1 MKFLELPDK
10 CEITVT
16 CASGVEKVLKS
27 ELNRLGYQ
35 DVPAINGA
43 LTFSGDL
50 NAVAKCNL
58 NLRTADRVY
67 IKIATFT
74 AEDFDC
80 LYEGT
85 KSVRWEDYLPIDS
98 KILVN
103 GKSVKS
109 KLFALSAC
117 QSIIKKAIVDRL
129 GEKYKVNR
137 LLENGADYF
146 IEFAILKDQVTL
158 LLNTSGVGLHKRGY
172 RDLVGIAPIKETLA
186 SALLLL
192 SDFYYKNPFADPF
205 CGSGTIAL
213 EAGLIALNIAP
224 GIFRSFSFNGW
235 KNFDKKIF
243 DLAIEEA
250 RDKEQRDRQIC
261 ISGSDIDPKAIKL
274 AKRHAE
280 RAGLKEKINFNVCDV
295 KKFEN
300 FEKCGTIVTNP
311 PYGER
316 VYDKEEAEECYRSL
330 GKVYK
335 NLEDWSLFVITSAK
349 NFERQFGKR
358 ADRERKLFNSNK
370 ECRYY
375 YYYANKTGDK
385 K

>member
-1 MKFLELPDK
+1 MKFLEFPDK

-16 CASGVEKVLKS
+16 CASGIEKVLKS
-27 ELNRLGYQ
+27 ELARVGYN

-67 IKIATFT
+67 IKIASFQ

-80 LYEGT
+80 LYEGC
-85 KSVRWEDYLPIDS
+85 KGVRWEDYLPIDA

-117 QSIIKKAIVDRL
+117 QSIVKKAIVDRL
-129 GEKYKVNR
+129 GEKYKINR
-137 LLENGADYF
+137 LAENGLDYA
-146 IEFAILKDQVTL
+146 IEFSIYKDQVTL
-158 LLNTSGVGLHKRGY
+158 LLNTSGAGLHKRGY

-186 SALLLL
+186 SGLLLL

-205 CGSGTIAL
+205 CGSGTIAV

-224 GIFRSFSFNGW
+224 GIFRSFAFNGW
-235 KNFDKKIF
+235 KNFDKRIF
-243 DLAIEEA
+243 DLAVEEA
-250 RDKEQRDRQIC
+250 RDKEQRDRSVSIY
-261 ISGSDIDPKAIKL
+261 GSDIDPKAIKL

-280 RAGLKEKINFNVCDV
+280 RAGLKEKIIFDVCDV
-295 KKFEN
+295 KN
-300 FEKCGTIVTNP
+300 FDISEKCGTMVTNP

-316 VYDKEEAEECYRSL
+316 VYDKEEAEQCYRNL

-358 ADRERKLFNSNK
+358 ADRES
-370 ECRYY
+370 RYY